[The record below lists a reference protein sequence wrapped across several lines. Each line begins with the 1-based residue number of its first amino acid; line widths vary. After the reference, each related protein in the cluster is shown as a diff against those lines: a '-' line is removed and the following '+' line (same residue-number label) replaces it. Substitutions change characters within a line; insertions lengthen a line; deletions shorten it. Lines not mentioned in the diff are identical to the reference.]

1 MSTRFHEH
9 NCAPQCYACNV
20 GLSGMQYEFGKR
32 LDIKYGT
39 GMADK
44 MVLLSKQVKKY
55 TTDEMLDLIEHYKN
69 KVEDLKRQKSI
80 FD

>member
-1 MSTRFHEH
+1 
-9 NCAPQCYACNV
+9 
-20 GLSGMQYEFGKR
+20 MQYEFGKR